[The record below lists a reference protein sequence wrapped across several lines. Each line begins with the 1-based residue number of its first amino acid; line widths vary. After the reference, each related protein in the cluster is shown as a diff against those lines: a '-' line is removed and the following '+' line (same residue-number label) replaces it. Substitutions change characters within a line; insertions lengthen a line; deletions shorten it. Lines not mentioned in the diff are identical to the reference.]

1 MPLKRCPKCGETK
14 APAEFGKNR
23 SRRDGLQDYCKECN
37 RRYYEEN
44 REARLEYGRRYREEN
59 YEAVREYGRRYYEEN
74 REAEREKCRRYREEN
89 REAVREYGRRYYE
102 ENREAERE
110 KCRRYR
116 EENRALTTEVATRA
130 GVAWTEAEDGYLMS
144 SSDPATV
151 QAVELGRTHSSVQ
164 YRREQLR
171 KKAKASA

>member
-59 YEAVREYGRRYYEEN
+59 YEAVR
-74 REAEREKCRRYREEN
+74 K
-89 REAVREYGRRYYE
+89 YGRRYYE